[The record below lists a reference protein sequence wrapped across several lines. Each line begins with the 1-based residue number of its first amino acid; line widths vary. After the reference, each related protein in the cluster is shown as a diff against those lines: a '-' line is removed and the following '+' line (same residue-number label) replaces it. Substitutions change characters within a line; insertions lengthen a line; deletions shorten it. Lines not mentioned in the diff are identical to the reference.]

1 MLCEEAVAVAV
12 TGAAPLT
19 ELSAD
24 EVRALLGTQA
34 ARNMP
39 PPIRDRHLR
48 QALEALPG
56 WTNALEA
63 IAQQRAQALLQ
74 DHRRIREA
82 ADAKGSY
89 QVSATLPVDV
99 MGVFVLVPDRISDH
113 VAST

>member
-1 MLCEEAVAVAV
+1 M
-12 TGAAPLT
+12 TKPAAPTCKPLS

-24 EVRALLGTQA
+24 EVQALLGSEA

-48 QALEALPG
+48 QALDALPG
-56 WTNALEA
+56 WAGALES
-63 IAQQRAQALLQ
+63 IAQRRAQALLQ

-89 QVSATLPVDV
+89 QVTASLPVDV
-99 MGVFVLVPDRISDH
+99 MGVFVLVPDRNSDH